1 MNLEDF
7 NNKILII
14 NDYAKNTLLKKI
26 NKLLNIKII
35 TLSELKKNYIYDYD
49 YKSILYVSNKYNCIP
64 SIARKYIE
72 NTYYINNECKSEKIE
87 LLTKIKNDL
96 EENNLLIKNNLYR
109 KFLNNK
115 DIVLYNLKY
124 IDKYYL
130 NIIEELSNTNNII
143 TYNEEKETSI
153 KKIYRCNNNEEEIS
167 FVCSKICELIKSGI
181 DINNIKLTNVKSDYT
196 YIIKKTFK
204 LFNIPINIKSD
215 ESIKS
220 TMIVKKFKELYNEN
234 ISEVMNK
241 ISELITNNYEK
252 DIYKSILNVVNKYS
266 DSNYMDVKEILFDDI
281 DNIKI
286 KRDEFKNAVNIID
299 FKSDLISDNDY
310 VFLINF
316 NEGII
321 PINHKDEDYLNDIE
335 KNNLGIDT
343 SFTLNEKETNEVI
356 ETIKTTHN
364 LILTYSEYN
373 QNNKIYVS
381 SVYSSDIL
389 EEEKVNLNFNNSN
402 NYNKLRLLSEKDDN
416 NKYGTL
422 SSDLLTL
429 SAHYKDEP
437 YLTYNN
443 KYKKISNDKLKNY
456 LSKGLTLSYS
466 SMNTFYQ
473 CSFRYYLDNILRVNK
488 YEERFDAVLG
498 SIFHEVLSKCFIND
512 DYDVIY
518 NYEKLISESTYP
530 FNESEKF
537 FLENL
542 KNELLLIIDTI
553 KEQLKYTSLKQ
564 SMYEK
569 EIKID
574 ISSDVKVTFK
584 GFVDKILY
592 DEFNGEKIVVII
604 DYKTGNP
611 LLNINNSIY
620 GLDMQLPVYIYL
632 IKSEIKNVRI
642 GGFYLQKILS
652 NVNSLQKRKESLKL
666 QGYSNEDIDI
676 LEKVD
681 SSYEN
686 SCVIKSLRTTQNGFY
701 SYSKIINDEQ
711 IDTLYNIVESKVKE
725 ARDKILNTEFDIN
738 PKEMDDKNIGCK
750 FCKYKDICYMTSSDI
765 VKLKKI
771 DNVFSEVN
779 DNAKMD

>member
-49 YKSILYVSNKYNCIP
+49 YKSVLYVSNKYNYIP

-72 NTYYINNECKSEKIE
+72 NTYYINNEYKSRKIE

-124 IDKYYL
+124 VDKYYL
-130 NIIEELSNTNNII
+130 NIIEELSSTNNII
-143 TYNEEKETSI
+143 TYNEEKETSV
-153 KKIYRCNNNEEEIS
+153 KKIYRCNNSEEEIS

-196 YIIKKTFK
+196 YIIRKIFK

-234 ISEVMNK
+234 ISEVMDK

-286 KRDEFKNAVNIID
+286 KRDELKNAVNIID

-356 ETIKTTHN
+356 ETIKTTNN

-381 SVYSSDIL
+381 SAYSSDIL

-429 SAHYKDEP
+429 STHYKDEP

-443 KYKKISNDKLKNY
+443 KYKKISNNKLKNY
-456 LSKGLTLSYS
+456 LNKGLTLSYS

-498 SIFHEVLSKCFIND
+498 SIFHEILSECFIND
-512 DYDVIY
+512 DYDVIL

-530 FNESEKF
+530 FNKSEKF

-632 IKSEIKNVRI
+632 IKNEIKNVRI

-652 NVNSLQKRKESLKL
+652 NVSNIQKRKESLKL

>member
-49 YKSILYVSNKYNCIP
+49 YKSVLYVSNKYNYIP

-72 NTYYINNECKSEKIE
+72 NTYYINNEYKSRKIE

-124 IDKYYL
+124 VDKYYL
-130 NIIEELSNTNNII
+130 NIIEELSSTNNII
-143 TYNEEKETSI
+143 TYNEEKETSV
-153 KKIYRCNNNEEEIS
+153 KKIYRCNNSEEEIS

-196 YIIKKTFK
+196 YIIRKIFK

-234 ISEVMNK
+234 ISEVMDK

-286 KRDEFKNAVNIID
+286 KRDELKNAVNIID

-310 VFLINF
+310 AFLINF

-356 ETIKTTHN
+356 ETIKTTNN

-381 SVYSSDIL
+381 SAYSSDIL

-429 SAHYKDEP
+429 STHYKDEP

-443 KYKKISNDKLKNY
+443 KYKKISNNKLKNY
-456 LSKGLTLSYS
+456 LNKGLTLSYS

-498 SIFHEVLSKCFIND
+498 SIFHEILSECFIND
-512 DYDVIY
+512 DYDVIL

-530 FNESEKF
+530 FNKSEKF

-632 IKSEIKNVRI
+632 IKNEIKNVRI

-652 NVNSLQKRKESLKL
+652 NVSNIQKRKESLKL

>member
-49 YKSILYVSNKYNCIP
+49 YKSILYVSNKYKCIP

-143 TYNEEKETSI
+143 TYNDVKETSI
-153 KKIYRCNNNEEEIS
+153 KKLYRCNNSEEEIS

-196 YIIKKTFK
+196 YIIRKTFK

-234 ISEVMNK
+234 ISEVMDK

-252 DIYKSILNVVNKYS
+252 DIYKNILNVVNKYS

-356 ETIKTTHN
+356 ETIKTTNN

-381 SVYSSDIL
+381 SAYSSDIL

-443 KYKKISNDKLKNY
+443 KYKKISNNKLKNY
-456 LSKGLTLSYS
+456 LNKGLTLSYS

-498 SIFHEVLSKCFIND
+498 SIFHEILSECFIND
-512 DYDVIY
+512 DYDVIL

-611 LLNINNSIY
+611 ILNINNSLY

-632 IKSEIKNVRI
+632 IKNEIKNVRI

-652 NVNSLQKRKESLKL
+652 NVSNIQKRKESLKL

>member
-1 MNLEDF
+1 MNLESF

-49 YKSILYVSNKYNCIP
+49 YKSVLYVSNKYNCIP

-72 NTYYINNECKSEKIE
+72 NTYYINNEYKSEKIE

-96 EENNLLIKNNLYR
+96 EKNNLLIKNNLYR
-109 KFLNNK
+109 KYLNNK

-130 NIIEELSNTNNII
+130 NIIEELSSTNNII

-196 YIIKKTFK
+196 YIIRKIFK

-234 ISEVMNK
+234 ISEVMDK

-286 KRDEFKNAVNIID
+286 KSDEFKNAVNIID

-310 VFLINF
+310 VFLVNF

-321 PINHKDEDYLNDIE
+321 PINHKDEDYLSDME

-356 ETIKTTHN
+356 ETIKTTNN

-381 SVYSSDIL
+381 SAYSSDIL

-429 SAHYKDEP
+429 SAHYNDEP

-443 KYKKISNDKLKNY
+443 KYKKISNNKLKNY
-456 LSKGLTLSYS
+456 LNKGLTLSYS

-512 DYDVIY
+512 DYDVIL

-611 LLNINNSIY
+611 LLNINNSLY
-620 GLDMQLPVYIYL
+620 GLDMQLPIYIYL
-632 IKSEIKNVRI
+632 IKNEIKNVRI

-652 NVNSLQKRKESLKL
+652 NVSNIQKRKESLKL

>member
-49 YKSILYVSNKYNCIP
+49 YKSVLYVSNKYNCIP

-72 NTYYINNECKSEKIE
+72 NTYYINNEYKSRKIE

-124 IDKYYL
+124 VDKYYL
-130 NIIEELSNTNNII
+130 NIIEELSSTNNII

-153 KKIYRCNNNEEEIS
+153 KKIYRCNNSEEEIS
-167 FVCSKICELIKSGI
+167 FVCSKICELIKSGV

-196 YIIKKTFK
+196 YIIRKTFK

-234 ISEVMNK
+234 ISEVMDK
-241 ISELITNNYEK
+241 ISDFITNNYEK
-252 DIYKSILNVVNKYS
+252 DIYKSILNIVNKYS

-286 KRDEFKNAVNIID
+286 KRDELKNAVNIID

-356 ETIKTTHN
+356 ETIKTTNN

-381 SVYSSDIL
+381 SAYSSDIL

-443 KYKKISNDKLKNY
+443 KYKKISNNKLKNY
-456 LSKGLTLSYS
+456 LNKGLTLSYS

-498 SIFHEVLSKCFIND
+498 SIFHEILSECFIND
-512 DYDVIY
+512 DYDVII

-632 IKSEIKNVRI
+632 IKNEIKNVRI

-652 NVNSLQKRKESLKL
+652 NVSNIQKRKESLKL

-750 FCKYKDICYMTSSDI
+750 FCKYKDICYMTSRDI

>member
-87 LLTKIKNDL
+87 LLIKIKNDL

-124 IDKYYL
+124 VDKYYL

-153 KKIYRCNNNEEEIS
+153 KKLYRCNNSEEEIS
-167 FVCSKICELIKSGI
+167 FVCSKICELIKSGV

-196 YIIKKTFK
+196 YIIRKTFK

-252 DIYKSILNVVNKYS
+252 DIYKNILNIVNKYS

-286 KRDEFKNAVNIID
+286 KRDELKNAVNIID

-381 SVYSSDIL
+381 SAYSSDIL

-443 KYKKISNDKLKNY
+443 KYKKISNNKLKNY
-456 LSKGLTLSYS
+456 LNKGLTLSYS

-512 DYDVIY
+512 DYDVID

-611 LLNINNSIY
+611 LLNINNSLY

-711 IDTLYNIVESKVKE
+711 IDILYNIVESKVKE
-725 ARDKILNTEFDIN
+725 ARNKILNTEFDIN

>member
-49 YKSILYVSNKYNCIP
+49 YKSVLYVSNKYNYIP

-72 NTYYINNECKSEKIE
+72 NTYYINNEYKNRKIE

-124 IDKYYL
+124 VDKYYL
-130 NIIEELSNTNNII
+130 NIIEELSSTNNII
-143 TYNEEKETSI
+143 TYNEEKETSV
-153 KKIYRCNNNEEEIS
+153 KKIYRCNNSEEEIS

-196 YIIKKTFK
+196 YIIRKIFK

-234 ISEVMNK
+234 ISEVMDK

-286 KRDEFKNAVNIID
+286 KRDELKNAVNIID

-356 ETIKTTHN
+356 ETIKTTNN

-381 SVYSSDIL
+381 SAYSSDIL

-429 SAHYKDEP
+429 STHYKDEP

-443 KYKKISNDKLKNY
+443 KYKKISNNKLKNY
-456 LSKGLTLSYS
+456 LNKGLTLSYS

-498 SIFHEVLSKCFIND
+498 SIFHEILSECFIND
-512 DYDVIY
+512 DYDVIL

-530 FNESEKF
+530 FNKSEKF

-632 IKSEIKNVRI
+632 IKNEIKNVRI

-652 NVNSLQKRKESLKL
+652 NVSNIQKRKESLKL

>member
-49 YKSILYVSNKYNCIP
+49 YKSVLYVSNKYNCIP
-64 SIARKYIE
+64 SIARNYIE
-72 NTYYINNECKSEKIE
+72 NTYYINNEYKSKKIE

-124 IDKYYL
+124 VDKYYL
-130 NIIEELSNTNNII
+130 NIIEELSSTNNII

-153 KKIYRCNNNEEEIS
+153 KKIYRCNNSEEEIS

-181 DINNIKLTNVKSDYT
+181 DINNIKLTNVKNDYT
-196 YIIKKTFK
+196 YIIRKTFK

-234 ISEVMNK
+234 ISEVMDK

-286 KRDEFKNAVNIID
+286 KRDELKNAVNIID

-356 ETIKTTHN
+356 ETIKTTNN

-381 SVYSSDIL
+381 SVYSSDFL

-416 NKYGTL
+416 NKYGIL

-443 KYKKISNDKLKNY
+443 KYKKISNNKLKNY
-456 LSKGLTLSYS
+456 LNKGLTLSYS

-498 SIFHEVLSKCFIND
+498 SIFHEILSECFIND
-512 DYDVIY
+512 DYDVIL

-632 IKSEIKNVRI
+632 IKNEIKNVRI

-652 NVNSLQKRKESLKL
+652 NVSNIQKRKESLKL

-750 FCKYKDICYMTSSDI
+750 FCKYKDICYMTSRDI

>member
-49 YKSILYVSNKYNCIP
+49 YKSVLYVSNKYNCIP

-72 NTYYINNECKSEKIE
+72 NTYYINNEYKSRKIE

-96 EENNLLIKNNLYR
+96 EDNNLLIKNNLYR

-124 IDKYYL
+124 VDKYYL
-130 NIIEELSNTNNII
+130 NIIEELSSTNNII

-153 KKIYRCNNNEEEIS
+153 KKIYRCNNSEEEIS

-196 YIIKKTFK
+196 YIIRKTFK

-241 ISELITNNYEK
+241 ISDLITNNYEK

-286 KRDEFKNAVNIID
+286 KRDELKNAVNIID

-321 PINHKDEDYLNDIE
+321 PINHKDEDYLNDVE

-356 ETIKTTHN
+356 ETIKTTNN

-381 SVYSSDIL
+381 SAYSSDIL
-389 EEEKVNLNFNNSN
+389 EEEKVNLNFNSSN

-443 KYKKISNDKLKNY
+443 KYKKISNNKLKNY
-456 LSKGLTLSYS
+456 LNKGLTLSYS

-498 SIFHEVLSKCFIND
+498 SIFHEILSECFIND
-512 DYDVIY
+512 DYDVIL

-632 IKSEIKNVRI
+632 IKNEIKNVRI

-652 NVNSLQKRKESLKL
+652 NVSNIQKRKESLKL

>member
-1 MNLEDF
+1 MNLESF
-7 NNKILII
+7 NNKTLII

-49 YKSILYVSNKYNCIP
+49 YKSVLYVSNKYNCIP

-109 KFLNNK
+109 KYLNNK

-130 NIIEELSNTNNII
+130 NIIEELSSTNNII

-196 YIIKKTFK
+196 YIIRKTFK

-234 ISEVMNK
+234 ISEVMDK

-286 KRDEFKNAVNIID
+286 KSDEFKNAVNIID

-356 ETIKTTHN
+356 ETIKTTNN

-381 SVYSSDIL
+381 SAYSSDIL

-443 KYKKISNDKLKNY
+443 KYKKISNNKLKNY

-473 CSFRYYLDNILRVNK
+473 CSFRYYLDNILKVNK

-611 LLNINNSIY
+611 LLNINNSLY

-632 IKSEIKNVRI
+632 IKNEIKNVRI

-652 NVNSLQKRKESLKL
+652 NVSNIQKRKESLKL

>member
-49 YKSILYVSNKYNCIP
+49 YKSVLYVSNKYNYIP

-72 NTYYINNECKSEKIE
+72 NTYYINNEYKSRKIE

-124 IDKYYL
+124 VDKYYL
-130 NIIEELSNTNNII
+130 NIIEELSSTNNII
-143 TYNEEKETSI
+143 TYNEEKETSV
-153 KKIYRCNNNEEEIS
+153 KKIYRCNNSEEEIS

-196 YIIKKTFK
+196 YIIRKTFK

-234 ISEVMNK
+234 ISEVMDK

-286 KRDEFKNAVNIID
+286 KRDELKNAVNIID

-356 ETIKTTHN
+356 ETIKTTNN

-381 SVYSSDIL
+381 SAYSSDIL

-429 SAHYKDEP
+429 STHYKDEP

-443 KYKKISNDKLKNY
+443 KYKKISNNKLKNY
-456 LSKGLTLSYS
+456 LNKGLTLSYS

-498 SIFHEVLSKCFIND
+498 SIFHEILSECFIND
-512 DYDVIY
+512 DYDVIL

-530 FNESEKF
+530 FNKSEKF

-632 IKSEIKNVRI
+632 IKNEIKNVRI

-652 NVNSLQKRKESLKL
+652 NVSNIQKRKESLKL

>member
-1 MNLEDF
+1 MNLENF

-49 YKSILYVSNKYNCIP
+49 YKSVLYVSNKYNCIP

-124 IDKYYL
+124 VDKYYL
-130 NIIEELSNTNNII
+130 NIIEELSSTNNII

-153 KKIYRCNNNEEEIS
+153 KKIYRCNNSEEEIS

-196 YIIKKTFK
+196 YIIRKTFK

-234 ISEVMNK
+234 ISEVMDK

-266 DSNYMDVKEILFDDI
+266 DSNYLDVKEILFDDI

-310 VFLINF
+310 VFLVNF
-316 NEGII
+316 NEGVI

-335 KNNLGIDT
+335 KNNSGIDT

-381 SVYSSDIL
+381 SAYSSDIL

-498 SIFHEVLSKCFIND
+498 SIFHEILSECFIND
-512 DYDVIY
+512 DYDVTF

-611 LLNINNSIY
+611 LLNINNSLY

-632 IKSEIKNVRI
+632 IKNEIKNVRI

-652 NVNSLQKRKESLKL
+652 NVSNIQKRKESLKL

>member
-14 NDYAKNTLLKKI
+14 NDYAKNILLKKI

-49 YKSILYVSNKYNCIP
+49 YKSVLYVSNKYNCIP

-72 NTYYINNECKSEKIE
+72 NTYYINNEYKNKKIE

-124 IDKYYL
+124 VDKYYL
-130 NIIEELSNTNNII
+130 NIIEELSSTNNII

-153 KKIYRCNNNEEEIS
+153 KKIYRCNNSEEEIS
-167 FVCSKICELIKSGI
+167 FVCSKICELIKSGV

-196 YIIKKTFK
+196 YIIRKTFK

-234 ISEVMNK
+234 ISEVMDK

-266 DSNYMDVKEILFDDI
+266 DSSYMDVKEILFDDI

-286 KRDEFKNAVNIID
+286 KRDELKNAVNIID
-299 FKSDLISDNDY
+299 FKSDLINDNDY

-381 SVYSSDIL
+381 SAYSSDIL
-389 EEEKVNLNFNNSN
+389 EEEKINLNFNNSN

-443 KYKKISNDKLKNY
+443 KYKKISNNKLKNY
-456 LSKGLTLSYS
+456 LNKGLTLSYS

-498 SIFHEVLSKCFIND
+498 SIFHEILSECFIND
-512 DYDVIY
+512 DYDVIL

-652 NVNSLQKRKESLKL
+652 NVSNIQKRKESLKL

>member
-1 MNLEDF
+1 MNLEDL

-49 YKSILYVSNKYNCIP
+49 YKSVLYVSNKYNCIP

-72 NTYYINNECKSEKIE
+72 NTYYINNEYKNKKIE

-124 IDKYYL
+124 VDKYYL
-130 NIIEELSNTNNII
+130 NIIEELSSTNNII

-153 KKIYRCNNNEEEIS
+153 KKIYRCNNSEEEIS

-181 DINNIKLTNVKSDYT
+181 DINDIKLTNVKSDYT
-196 YIIKKTFK
+196 YIIRKTFK

-234 ISEVMNK
+234 ISEVMDK
-241 ISELITNNYEK
+241 ISKLITNNYEK

-286 KRDEFKNAVNIID
+286 KRDELKNAVNIID

-310 VFLINF
+310 VFLVNF

-356 ETIKTTHN
+356 ETIKTTNN

-381 SVYSSDIL
+381 SAYSSDIL

-443 KYKKISNDKLKNY
+443 KYKKISNNKLKNY
-456 LSKGLTLSYS
+456 LNKGLTLSYS

-498 SIFHEVLSKCFIND
+498 SIFHEILSECFIND
-512 DYDVIY
+512 DYDVIL

-632 IKSEIKNVRI
+632 IKNEIKNVRI

>member
-49 YKSILYVSNKYNCIP
+49 YKSVLYVSNKYNCIP

-72 NTYYINNECKSEKIE
+72 NTYYINNEYKSRKIE

-124 IDKYYL
+124 VDKYYL
-130 NIIEELSNTNNII
+130 NIIEELSSTNNII
-143 TYNEEKETSI
+143 TYNEEKETSV
-153 KKIYRCNNNEEEIS
+153 KKIYRWNNSEEEIS

-196 YIIKKTFK
+196 YIIRKTFK

-234 ISEVMNK
+234 ISEVMDK

-286 KRDEFKNAVNIID
+286 KRDELKNAVNIID

-356 ETIKTTHN
+356 ETIKTTNN

-381 SVYSSDIL
+381 SAYSSDIL

-429 SAHYKDEP
+429 STHYKDEP

-443 KYKKISNDKLKNY
+443 KYKKISNNKLKNY
-456 LSKGLTLSYS
+456 LNKGLTLSYS

-498 SIFHEVLSKCFIND
+498 SIFHEILSECFIND
-512 DYDVIY
+512 DYDVIL

-530 FNESEKF
+530 FNKSEKF

-632 IKSEIKNVRI
+632 IKNEIKNVRI

-652 NVNSLQKRKESLKL
+652 NVSNIQKRKESLKL

>member
-87 LLTKIKNDL
+87 LLIKIKNDL

-124 IDKYYL
+124 VDKYYL

-153 KKIYRCNNNEEEIS
+153 KKLYRCNNSEEEIS
-167 FVCSKICELIKSGI
+167 FVCSKICELIKSGV

-196 YIIKKTFK
+196 YIIRKTFK

-234 ISEVMNK
+234 ISEVMDK

-252 DIYKSILNVVNKYS
+252 DIYKNILNVVNKYS

-316 NEGII
+316 NEGVI

-356 ETIKTTHN
+356 ETIKTTNN

-381 SVYSSDIL
+381 SAYSSDIL

-429 SAHYKDEP
+429 SAHYKNEP

-443 KYKKISNDKLKNY
+443 KYKKISNNKLKNY

-473 CSFRYYLDNILRVNK
+473 CSFRYYLDNILKVNK

-574 ISSDVKVTFK
+574 ISSDVKATFK

-611 LLNINNSIY
+611 LLNINNSLY

-725 ARDKILNTEFDIN
+725 ARNKILNTEFDIN

>member
-49 YKSILYVSNKYNCIP
+49 YKSVLYVSNKYNCIP

-72 NTYYINNECKSEKIE
+72 NTYYINNKYKNKKIE

-124 IDKYYL
+124 VDKYYL
-130 NIIEELSNTNNII
+130 NIIEELSSTNNII

-153 KKIYRCNNNEEEIS
+153 KKIYRCNNSEEEIS

-196 YIIKKTFK
+196 YIIRKTFK

-234 ISEVMNK
+234 ISEVMDK
-241 ISELITNNYEK
+241 ISKLITNNYEK

-286 KRDEFKNAVNIID
+286 KRDELKNAVNIID

-310 VFLINF
+310 VFLVNF

-321 PINHKDEDYLNDIE
+321 PINHKDEDYLNDVE

-381 SVYSSDIL
+381 SAYSSDIL

-443 KYKKISNDKLKNY
+443 KYKKISNNKLKNY
-456 LSKGLTLSYS
+456 LNKGLTLSYS

-498 SIFHEVLSKCFIND
+498 SIFHEILSECFIND
-512 DYDVIY
+512 DYDVIL

-632 IKSEIKNVRI
+632 IKNEIKNVRI

-652 NVNSLQKRKESLKL
+652 NVNSFQKRKESLKL

>member
-49 YKSILYVSNKYNCIP
+49 YKSVLYVSNKYNCIP

-72 NTYYINNECKSEKIE
+72 NTYYINNEYKNKKIE

-124 IDKYYL
+124 VDKYYL
-130 NIIEELSNTNNII
+130 NIIEELSSTNNII
-143 TYNEEKETSI
+143 TYNVEKETSI
-153 KKIYRCNNNEEEIS
+153 KKIYRCNNSEEEIS

-196 YIIKKTFK
+196 YIIRKTFK

-234 ISEVMNK
+234 ISEVMDK

-286 KRDEFKNAVNIID
+286 KRDELKNAVNIID

-356 ETIKTTHN
+356 ETIKTTNN

-381 SVYSSDIL
+381 SAYSSDIL

-443 KYKKISNDKLKNY
+443 KYKKISNNKLKNY
-456 LSKGLTLSYS
+456 LNKGLTLSYS

-498 SIFHEVLSKCFIND
+498 SIFHEILSECFIND
-512 DYDVIY
+512 DYDVIL
-518 NYEKLISESTYP
+518 NYKKLISESTYP

-632 IKSEIKNVRI
+632 IKNEIKNVRI

-652 NVNSLQKRKESLKL
+652 NVSNIQKRKESLKL

-750 FCKYKDICYMTSSDI
+750 FCKYKDICYMTSRDI

>member
-49 YKSILYVSNKYNCIP
+49 YKSVLYVSNKYNCIP

-72 NTYYINNECKSEKIE
+72 NTYYINNEYKSKKIE

-124 IDKYYL
+124 VDKYYL
-130 NIIEELSNTNNII
+130 NIIEELSSTNNII

-153 KKIYRCNNNEEEIS
+153 KKIYRCNNSEEEIS

-196 YIIKKTFK
+196 YIIRKTFK

-234 ISEVMNK
+234 ISEVMDK

-252 DIYKSILNVVNKYS
+252 DIYKSILNVVNKYT

-286 KRDEFKNAVNIID
+286 KRDELKNAVNIID

-310 VFLINF
+310 VFLVNF

-356 ETIKTTHN
+356 ETIKTTNN

-381 SVYSSDIL
+381 SAYSSDIL

-443 KYKKISNDKLKNY
+443 KYKKISNNKLKNY
-456 LSKGLTLSYS
+456 LNKGLTLSYS

-498 SIFHEVLSKCFIND
+498 SIFHEILSECFIND
-512 DYDVIY
+512 DYDVIL

-632 IKSEIKNVRI
+632 IKNEIKNVRI

-652 NVNSLQKRKESLKL
+652 NVSNIQKRKESLKL

-750 FCKYKDICYMTSSDI
+750 FCKYKDICYMTSRDI

>member
-1 MNLEDF
+1 MNVEDF

-49 YKSILYVSNKYNCIP
+49 YKSVLYVSNKYNCIP

-72 NTYYINNECKSEKIE
+72 NTYYINNEYKSRKIE

-124 IDKYYL
+124 VDKYYL
-130 NIIEELSNTNNII
+130 NIIEELSSTNNII
-143 TYNEEKETSI
+143 TYNEEKETSV
-153 KKIYRCNNNEEEIS
+153 KKIYRCNNSEEEIS

-196 YIIKKTFK
+196 YIIRKTFK

-234 ISEVMNK
+234 ISEVMDK

-286 KRDEFKNAVNIID
+286 KRDELKNAVNIID

-356 ETIKTTHN
+356 ETIKTTNN

-381 SVYSSDIL
+381 SAYSSDIL

-429 SAHYKDEP
+429 STHYKDEP
-437 YLTYNN
+437 YLTDNN
-443 KYKKISNDKLKNY
+443 KYKKISNNKLKNY
-456 LSKGLTLSYS
+456 LNKGLTLSYS

-498 SIFHEVLSKCFIND
+498 SIFHEILSECFIND
-512 DYDVIY
+512 DYDVIL

-530 FNESEKF
+530 FNKSEKF

-553 KEQLKYTSLKQ
+553 KEQLKYTLLKQ

-632 IKSEIKNVRI
+632 IKNEIKNVRI

-652 NVNSLQKRKESLKL
+652 NVSNIQKRKESLKL

>member
-49 YKSILYVSNKYNCIP
+49 YKSVLYVSNKYNCIP

-72 NTYYINNECKSEKIE
+72 NTYYINNEYKSRKIE

-115 DIVLYNLKY
+115 DIVLYNFKY
-124 IDKYYL
+124 VDKYYL
-130 NIIEELSNTNNII
+130 NIIEELSSTNNII

-153 KKIYRCNNNEEEIS
+153 KKIYRCNNSEEEIS

-196 YIIKKTFK
+196 YIIRKTFK
-204 LFNIPINIKSD
+204 LFNIPININSD

-234 ISEVMNK
+234 ISEVMDK

-286 KRDEFKNAVNIID
+286 KRDELKNAVNIID

-356 ETIKTTHN
+356 ETIKTTNN
-364 LILTYSEYN
+364 LILTYSDYN
-373 QNNKIYVS
+373 
-381 SVYSSDIL
+381 L
-389 EEEKVNLNFNNSN
+389 
-402 NYNKLRLLSEKDDN
+402 
-416 NKYGTL
+416 
-422 SSDLLTL
+422 
-429 SAHYKDEP
+429 
-437 YLTYNN
+437 
-443 KYKKISNDKLKNY
+443 
-456 LSKGLTLSYS
+456 
-466 SMNTFYQ
+466 
-473 CSFRYYLDNILRVNK
+473 
-488 YEERFDAVLG
+488 
-498 SIFHEVLSKCFIND
+498 IN
-512 DYDVIY
+512 
-518 NYEKLISESTYP
+518 
-530 FNESEKF
+530 
-537 FLENL
+537 
-542 KNELLLIIDTI
+542 
-553 KEQLKYTSLKQ
+553 
-564 SMYEK
+564 
-569 EIKID
+569 
-574 ISSDVKVTFK
+574 
-584 GFVDKILY
+584 
-592 DEFNGEKIVVII
+592 
-604 DYKTGNP
+604 
-611 LLNINNSIY
+611 
-620 GLDMQLPVYIYL
+620 
-632 IKSEIKNVRI
+632 
-642 GGFYLQKILS
+642 
-652 NVNSLQKRKESLKL
+652 
-666 QGYSNEDIDI
+666 
-676 LEKVD
+676 
-681 SSYEN
+681 
-686 SCVIKSLRTTQNGFY
+686 
-701 SYSKIINDEQ
+701 
-711 IDTLYNIVESKVKE
+711 
-725 ARDKILNTEFDIN
+725 
-738 PKEMDDKNIGCK
+738 
-750 FCKYKDICYMTSSDI
+750 
-765 VKLKKI
+765 
-771 DNVFSEVN
+771 
-779 DNAKMD
+779 

>member
-49 YKSILYVSNKYNCIP
+49 YKSVLYVSNKYNCIP

-72 NTYYINNECKSEKIE
+72 NTYYINNEYKSEKIE

-153 KKIYRCNNNEEEIS
+153 KKLYRCNNSEEEIS
-167 FVCSKICELIKSGI
+167 FVCSKICELIKSGV

-196 YIIKKTFK
+196 YIIRKTFK

-220 TMIVKKFKELYNEN
+220 TVIVKKFKELYNEN
-234 ISEVMNK
+234 ISEVMDK

-266 DSNYMDVKEILFDDI
+266 DSNYMDVREILFDDI

-286 KRDEFKNAVNIID
+286 KRDELKNAVNIID
-299 FKSDLISDNDY
+299 FKSDLISDSDY

-321 PINHKDEDYLNDIE
+321 PINHKDEDYLSDTE

-381 SVYSSDIL
+381 SAYSSDIL

-402 NYNKLRLLSEKDDN
+402 SYNKLRLLSEKDDN

-466 SMNTFYQ
+466 SMNIFYQ

-498 SIFHEVLSKCFIND
+498 SIFHEVLSECFIND
-512 DYDVIY
+512 DYDVIG
-518 NYEKLISESTYP
+518 NYEKLIHESTYP

-611 LLNINNSIY
+611 LLNINNSLY

-725 ARDKILNTEFDIN
+725 ARDRILNTEFDIN

>member
-49 YKSILYVSNKYNCIP
+49 YKSILYVSNKYKCIP

-143 TYNEEKETSI
+143 TYNDVKETSI
-153 KKIYRCNNNEEEIS
+153 KKLYRCNNSEEEIS

-196 YIIKKTFK
+196 YIIRKTFK

-220 TMIVKKFKELYNEN
+220 TMIVKKFKDLYNEN

-252 DIYKSILNVVNKYS
+252 DIYKNILNVVNKYS

-381 SVYSSDIL
+381 SAYSSDIL

-443 KYKKISNDKLKNY
+443 KYKKINNDKLKNY
-456 LSKGLTLSYS
+456 LNKGLTLSYS

-611 LLNINNSIY
+611 LLNINNSLY

-725 ARDKILNTEFDIN
+725 ARNKILNTEFDIN

>member
-49 YKSILYVSNKYNCIP
+49 YKSVLYVSNKYNCIP

-72 NTYYINNECKSEKIE
+72 NTYYINNEYKNKKIE

-124 IDKYYL
+124 VDKYYL
-130 NIIEELSNTNNII
+130 NIIEELSSTNNII

-153 KKIYRCNNNEEEIS
+153 KKIYRCNNSEEEIS

-196 YIIKKTFK
+196 YIIRKTFK

-234 ISEVMNK
+234 ISEVMDK

-286 KRDEFKNAVNIID
+286 KRDELKNAVNIID

-356 ETIKTTHN
+356 ETIKTTNN

-381 SVYSSDIL
+381 CAYSSDFL

-443 KYKKISNDKLKNY
+443 KYKKISNNKLKNY
-456 LSKGLTLSYS
+456 LNKGLTLSYS

-498 SIFHEVLSKCFIND
+498 SIFHEILSECFIND
-512 DYDVIY
+512 DYDVIL
-518 NYEKLISESTYP
+518 NYEKLISESTYS

-750 FCKYKDICYMTSSDI
+750 FCKYKDICYMTSRDI

>member
-49 YKSILYVSNKYNCIP
+49 YKSVLYVSNKYNCIP

-72 NTYYINNECKSEKIE
+72 NTYYINNEYKSRKIE

-124 IDKYYL
+124 VDKYYL
-130 NIIEELSNTNNII
+130 NIIEELSSTNNII
-143 TYNEEKETSI
+143 TYNEEKETSV
-153 KKIYRCNNNEEEIS
+153 KKIYRCNNSEEEIS

-196 YIIKKTFK
+196 YIIRKTFK

-234 ISEVMNK
+234 ISEVMDK

-286 KRDEFKNAVNIID
+286 KRDELKNAVNIID

-356 ETIKTTHN
+356 ETIKTTNN

-381 SVYSSDIL
+381 SAYSSDIL

-416 NKYGTL
+416 NNYGTL

-429 SAHYKDEP
+429 STHYKDEP

-443 KYKKISNDKLKNY
+443 KYKKISNNKLKNY
-456 LSKGLTLSYS
+456 LNKGLTLSYS

-498 SIFHEVLSKCFIND
+498 SIFHEILSECFIND
-512 DYDVIY
+512 DYDVIL

-530 FNESEKF
+530 FNKSEKF

-632 IKSEIKNVRI
+632 IKNEIKNVRI

-652 NVNSLQKRKESLKL
+652 NVSNIQKRKESLKL

>member
-49 YKSILYVSNKYNCIP
+49 YKSVLYVSNKYNCIP

-72 NTYYINNECKSEKIE
+72 NTYYINNEYKSRKIE

-124 IDKYYL
+124 VDKYYL
-130 NIIEELSNTNNII
+130 NIIEELSSTNNII

-153 KKIYRCNNNEEEIS
+153 KKIYRCNNSEEEIS

-196 YIIKKTFK
+196 YIIRKTFK

-252 DIYKSILNVVNKYS
+252 DIYKNILNVVNKYS

-310 VFLINF
+310 VFLVNF
-316 NEGII
+316 NEGKI

-356 ETIKTTHN
+356 ETIKTTNN

-381 SVYSSDIL
+381 SAYSSDIL
-389 EEEKVNLNFNNSN
+389 NEEKVNLNFNNSN

-456 LSKGLTLSYS
+456 LNKGLTLSYS

-498 SIFHEVLSKCFIND
+498 SIFHEILSECFIND
-512 DYDVIY
+512 DYDVIL
-518 NYEKLISESTYP
+518 NYEKLISESTYS

-569 EIKID
+569 EIRIN

>member
-49 YKSILYVSNKYNCIP
+49 YKSVLYVSNKYNCIP

-72 NTYYINNECKSEKIE
+72 NTYYINNKYKNKKIE

-124 IDKYYL
+124 VDKYYL
-130 NIIEELSNTNNII
+130 NIIEELSSTNNII

-153 KKIYRCNNNEEEIS
+153 KKIYRCNNSEEEIS

-196 YIIKKTFK
+196 YIIRKTFK

-220 TMIVKKFKELYNEN
+220 TMIVKKFKKLYNEN
-234 ISEVMNK
+234 ISEVMDK
-241 ISELITNNYEK
+241 ISDLITNNYEK

-266 DSNYMDVKEILFDDI
+266 NSNYMDVKEILFDDI

-286 KRDEFKNAVNIID
+286 KRDEFKNAVNIIE

-321 PINHKDEDYLNDIE
+321 PINHKDEDYLNDVE

-381 SVYSSDIL
+381 SAYSSDIL

-443 KYKKISNDKLKNY
+443 KYKKISNNKLKNY
-456 LSKGLTLSYS
+456 LNKGLTLSYS

-498 SIFHEVLSKCFIND
+498 SIFHEILSECFIND
-512 DYDVIY
+512 DYDVIL

-681 SSYEN
+681 LSYEN

>member
-49 YKSILYVSNKYNCIP
+49 YKSILYVSNKYNCIS

-109 KFLNNK
+109 KILNNK

-130 NIIEELSNTNNII
+130 NIIEELSSTNNII

-153 KKIYRCNNNEEEIS
+153 KKLYRCNNSEEEIS
-167 FVCSKICELIKSGI
+167 FVCSKICELIKSGV

-196 YIIKKTFK
+196 YIIRKTFK

-234 ISEVMNK
+234 ISEVMDK

-252 DIYKSILNVVNKYS
+252 DIYKNILNVVNKYS

-286 KRDEFKNAVNIID
+286 KRDELKNAVNIID
-299 FKSDLISDNDY
+299 FKSDLISDYDY

-356 ETIKTTHN
+356 ETIKTTNN

-381 SVYSSDIL
+381 SAYSSDIL

-456 LSKGLTLSYS
+456 LNKGLTLSYS

-537 FLENL
+537 FLEN
-542 KNELLLIIDTI
+542 
-553 KEQLKYTSLKQ
+553 
-564 SMYEK
+564 
-569 EIKID
+569 
-574 ISSDVKVTFK
+574 
-584 GFVDKILY
+584 
-592 DEFNGEKIVVII
+592 
-604 DYKTGNP
+604 
-611 LLNINNSIY
+611 
-620 GLDMQLPVYIYL
+620 
-632 IKSEIKNVRI
+632 
-642 GGFYLQKILS
+642 
-652 NVNSLQKRKESLKL
+652 
-666 QGYSNEDIDI
+666 
-676 LEKVD
+676 
-681 SSYEN
+681 
-686 SCVIKSLRTTQNGFY
+686 
-701 SYSKIINDEQ
+701 
-711 IDTLYNIVESKVKE
+711 
-725 ARDKILNTEFDIN
+725 
-738 PKEMDDKNIGCK
+738 
-750 FCKYKDICYMTSSDI
+750 
-765 VKLKKI
+765 
-771 DNVFSEVN
+771 
-779 DNAKMD
+779 

>member
-49 YKSILYVSNKYNCIP
+49 YKSVLYVSNKYNYIP

-72 NTYYINNECKSEKIE
+72 NTYYINNEYKNRKIE

-124 IDKYYL
+124 VDKYYL
-130 NIIEELSNTNNII
+130 NIIEELSSTNNII
-143 TYNEEKETSI
+143 TYNEEKETSV
-153 KKIYRCNNNEEEIS
+153 KKIYRCNNSEEEIS

-196 YIIKKTFK
+196 YIIRKIFK

-234 ISEVMNK
+234 ISEVMDK

-286 KRDEFKNAVNIID
+286 KRDELKNAVNIID

-356 ETIKTTHN
+356 ETIKTTNN

-381 SVYSSDIL
+381 SAYSSDIL

-429 SAHYKDEP
+429 STHYKDEP

-443 KYKKISNDKLKNY
+443 KYKKISNNKLKNY
-456 LSKGLTLSYS
+456 LNKGLTLSYS

-498 SIFHEVLSKCFIND
+498 SIFHEILSECFIND
-512 DYDVIY
+512 DYDVIL

-530 FNESEKF
+530 FNKSEKF

-632 IKSEIKNVRI
+632 IKNEIKNVRI

-652 NVNSLQKRKESLKL
+652 NVSNIQKRKESLKL

-676 LEKVD
+676 LVKVD

>member
-49 YKSILYVSNKYNCIP
+49 YKSVLYVSNKYNCIP

-72 NTYYINNECKSEKIE
+72 NTYYINNEYKSRKIE

-124 IDKYYL
+124 VDKYYL
-130 NIIEELSNTNNII
+130 NIIEELSSTNNII
-143 TYNEEKETSI
+143 TYNEEKETSV
-153 KKIYRCNNNEEEIS
+153 KKIYRCNNSEEEIS

-196 YIIKKTFK
+196 YIIIKTFK

-234 ISEVMNK
+234 ISEVMDK

-286 KRDEFKNAVNIID
+286 KRDELKNAVNIID

-356 ETIKTTHN
+356 ETIKTTNN

-381 SVYSSDIL
+381 SAYSSDIL

-429 SAHYKDEP
+429 STHYKDEP

-443 KYKKISNDKLKNY
+443 KYKKISNNKLKNY
-456 LSKGLTLSYS
+456 LNKGLTLSYS

-498 SIFHEVLSKCFIND
+498 SIFHEILSECFIND
-512 DYDVIY
+512 DYDVIL

-530 FNESEKF
+530 FNKSEKF

-632 IKSEIKNVRI
+632 IKNEIKNVRI

-652 NVNSLQKRKESLKL
+652 NVSNIQKRKESLKL

>member
-49 YKSILYVSNKYNCIP
+49 YKSVLYVSNKYNCIP

-72 NTYYINNECKSEKIE
+72 NTYYINNEYKSRKIE

-124 IDKYYL
+124 VDKYYL
-130 NIIEELSNTNNII
+130 NIIEELSSTNNII
-143 TYNEEKETSI
+143 TYNEEKETSV
-153 KKIYRCNNNEEEIS
+153 KKIYRCNNSEEEIS

-196 YIIKKTFK
+196 YIIRKTFK

-234 ISEVMNK
+234 ISEVMDK

-286 KRDEFKNAVNIID
+286 KRDELKNAVNIID

-335 KNNLGIDT
+335 KNNLDIDT

-356 ETIKTTHN
+356 ETIKTTNN

-381 SVYSSDIL
+381 SAYSSDIL

-429 SAHYKDEP
+429 STHYKDEP

-443 KYKKISNDKLKNY
+443 KYKKISNNKLKNY
-456 LSKGLTLSYS
+456 LNKGLTLSYS

-498 SIFHEVLSKCFIND
+498 SIFHEILSECFIND
-512 DYDVIY
+512 DYDVIL

-530 FNESEKF
+530 FNKSEKF

-632 IKSEIKNVRI
+632 IKNEIKNVRI

-652 NVNSLQKRKESLKL
+652 NVSNIQKRKESLKL

>member
-49 YKSILYVSNKYNCIP
+49 YKSVLYVSNKYNCIP

-72 NTYYINNECKSEKIE
+72 NTYYINNEYKSKKIE

-124 IDKYYL
+124 VDKYYL
-130 NIIEELSNTNNII
+130 NIIEELSSTNNII

-153 KKIYRCNNNEEEIS
+153 KKIYRCNNSEEEIS

-196 YIIKKTFK
+196 YIIRKTFK

-234 ISEVMNK
+234 ISEVMDK

-286 KRDEFKNAVNIID
+286 KRDELKNAVNIID

-310 VFLINF
+310 VFLVNF

-356 ETIKTTHN
+356 ETIKTTNN

-381 SVYSSDIL
+381 SAYSSDFL

-443 KYKKISNDKLKNY
+443 KYKKISNNKLKNY
-456 LSKGLTLSYS
+456 LNKGLTLSYS

-498 SIFHEVLSKCFIND
+498 SIFHEILSECFIND
-512 DYDVIY
+512 DYDVIF

-652 NVNSLQKRKESLKL
+652 NVSNIQKRKESLKL

>member
-35 TLSELKKNYIYDYD
+35 TLSELKKNYIYDY
-49 YKSILYVSNKYNCIP
+49 KSVLYVSNKYNCIP

-72 NTYYINNECKSEKIE
+72 NTYYINNEYKSKKIE

-109 KFLNNK
+109 RFLNNK

-124 IDKYYL
+124 VDKYYL
-130 NIIEELSNTNNII
+130 NIIEELSSTNNII

-153 KKIYRCNNNEEEIS
+153 KKIYRCNNSEEEIS

-196 YIIKKTFK
+196 YIIRKTFK

-241 ISELITNNYEK
+241 ISDLITNNYEK

-286 KRDEFKNAVNIID
+286 KRDELKNAVNIID

-310 VFLINF
+310 VFLVNF

-356 ETIKTTHN
+356 ETIKTTNN

-381 SVYSSDIL
+381 SAYSSDIL

-443 KYKKISNDKLKNY
+443 KYKKISNNKLKNY
-456 LSKGLTLSYS
+456 LNKGLTLSYS

-498 SIFHEVLSKCFIND
+498 SIFHEILSECFIND
-512 DYDVIY
+512 DYDVIL

-611 LLNINNSIY
+611 ILNINNSIY

-652 NVNSLQKRKESLKL
+652 NVSNIQKRKESLKL

>member
-49 YKSILYVSNKYNCIP
+49 YKSVLYVSNKYNCIP

-72 NTYYINNECKSEKIE
+72 NTYYINNEYKSRKIE

-124 IDKYYL
+124 VDKYYL
-130 NIIEELSNTNNII
+130 NIIEKLSSTNNII
-143 TYNEEKETSI
+143 TYNEEKETSV
-153 KKIYRCNNNEEEIS
+153 KKIYRCNNSEEEIS

-196 YIIKKTFK
+196 YIIRKTFK

-234 ISEVMNK
+234 ISEVMDK

-286 KRDEFKNAVNIID
+286 KRDELKNAVNIID

-356 ETIKTTHN
+356 ETIKTTNN

-381 SVYSSDIL
+381 SAYSSDIL

-422 SSDLLTL
+422 SSDLLIL

-443 KYKKISNDKLKNY
+443 KYKKISNNKLKNY
-456 LSKGLTLSYS
+456 LNKGLTLSYS

-498 SIFHEVLSKCFIND
+498 SIFHEILSECFIND
-512 DYDVIY
+512 DYDVIL

-530 FNESEKF
+530 FNKSEKF

-632 IKSEIKNVRI
+632 IKNEIKNVRI

-652 NVNSLQKRKESLKL
+652 NVSNIQKRKESLKL

>member
-153 KKIYRCNNNEEEIS
+153 KKLYRCNNSEEEIS

-196 YIIKKTFK
+196 YIIRKTFK

-381 SVYSSDIL
+381 SVYSRDIL
-389 EEEKVNLNFNNSN
+389 EEKKVNLNFNNSN

-443 KYKKISNDKLKNY
+443 KYKKISNNKLKNY
-456 LSKGLTLSYS
+456 LNKGLTLSYS

-611 LLNINNSIY
+611 LLNINNSLY

-738 PKEMDDKNIGCK
+738 PKEMEDKNIGCK
-750 FCKYKDICYMTSSDI
+750 FCKYKDICYMTSRDI
-765 VKLKKI
+765 FKLKKI

>member
-49 YKSILYVSNKYNCIP
+49 YKSVLYVSNKYNCIP

-72 NTYYINNECKSEKIE
+72 NTYYINNEYKSRKIE

-124 IDKYYL
+124 VDKYYL
-130 NIIEELSNTNNII
+130 NIIEELSSTNNII

-153 KKIYRCNNNEEEIS
+153 KKIYRCNNSEEEIS

-196 YIIKKTFK
+196 YIIRKTFK

-234 ISEVMNK
+234 ISEVMDK

-286 KRDEFKNAVNIID
+286 KRDELKNAVNIID

-356 ETIKTTHN
+356 ETIKTTNN

-381 SVYSSDIL
+381 SAYSSDIL

-443 KYKKISNDKLKNY
+443 KYKKISNNKLKNY
-456 LSKGLTLSYS
+456 LNKGLTLSYS

-498 SIFHEVLSKCFIND
+498 SIFHEILSECFIND
-512 DYDVIY
+512 DYDVIL

-632 IKSEIKNVRI
+632 IKNEIKNVRI

-652 NVNSLQKRKESLKL
+652 NVSNIQKRKESLKL

>member
-49 YKSILYVSNKYNCIP
+49 YKSVLYVSNKYNCIP

-124 IDKYYL
+124 VDKYYL
-130 NIIEELSNTNNII
+130 NIIEELSSTNNII

-153 KKIYRCNNNEEEIS
+153 KKIYRCNNSEEEIS

-196 YIIKKTFK
+196 YIIRKTFK

-234 ISEVMNK
+234 ISEVMDK

-286 KRDEFKNAVNIID
+286 KRDELKNAVNIID

-381 SVYSSDIL
+381 SAYSSDIL

-443 KYKKISNDKLKNY
+443 KYKKISNNKLKNY
-456 LSKGLTLSYS
+456 LNKGLTLSYS

-498 SIFHEVLSKCFIND
+498 SIFHEILSECFIND
-512 DYDVIY
+512 DYDVIL